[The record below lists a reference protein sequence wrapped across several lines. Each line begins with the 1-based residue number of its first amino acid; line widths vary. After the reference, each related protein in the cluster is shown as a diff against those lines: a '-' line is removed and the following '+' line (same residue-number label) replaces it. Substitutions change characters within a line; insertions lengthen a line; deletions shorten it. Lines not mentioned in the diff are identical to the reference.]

1 MDTPAMDR
9 ELWIGCDPGLT
20 GGLVAL
26 NERGKLLGSM
36 LMPLVGAGVKSRRRV
51 DAGAIHDWY
60 EDMKGNCWNL
70 SEQITWAIERVSSMP
85 TDGALQAF
93 RFGAATHTVIAAA
106 EWSGDR
112 LVQVSPKDWQKAFLR
127 GYPKNGRDQIKA
139 SAALAAGDRWPEL
152 KKDLKV
158 KARWGLADAAFVAD
172 SARIIEQ
179 TRRVG

>member
-1 MDTPAMDR
+1 M
-9 ELWIGCDPGLT
+9 T

-26 NERGKLLGSM
+26 DERGRYLGSM
-36 LMPLVGAGVKSRRRV
+36 LMPLVGTGTKSRRRV

-60 EDMKGNCWNL
+60 EEMCVCHGDR
-70 SEQITWAIERVSSMP
+70 SRRITWAIERVSSMP

-112 LVQVSPKDWQKAFLR
+112 LVQVSPKDWQKTFLR
-127 GYPKNGRDQIKA
+127 GYPKNGRTEIKA
-139 SAALAAGDRWPEL
+139 SAALAAGDRWPQL
-152 KKDLKV
+152 KPQLRV

-172 SARIIEQ
+172 AARIMEQ
-179 TRRVG
+179 TRVI